1 MRITAC
7 MTIALMM
14 IAPAYGD
21 QNLCS
26 SGTGR
31 SISVSGTAV
40 QRLKPDRVT
49 FSVGVQ
55 THGLSVTGAFD
66 AASSRINQVIDSLKK
81 KGVTPDE
88 MQTSRFNISTVPASR
103 DKARSF
109 IVSSQVTVTRSDIT
123 SVGDLIQTAVDAGAN
138 LTGGLRFYLAD
149 DKAVRKRGLE
159 LAFRDARSK
168 AETLAALSK
177 QPLGDVICATDESVN
192 PVRRGGR
199 DVFMARAASTPQIEP
214 GLEDRVYNVSIVFE
228 LK

>member
-1 MRITAC
+1 

-149 DKAVRKRGLE
+149 DKAARKRGLE

-192 PVRRGGR
+192 PVQRGGR